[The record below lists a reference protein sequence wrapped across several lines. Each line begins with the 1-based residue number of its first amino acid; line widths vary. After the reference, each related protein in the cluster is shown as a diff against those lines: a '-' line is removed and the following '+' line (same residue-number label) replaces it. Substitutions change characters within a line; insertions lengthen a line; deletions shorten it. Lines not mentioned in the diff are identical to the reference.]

1 MTIRAKEAY
10 DILAKLI
17 IIGDSGVGKTN
28 LILNFVDEP
37 FKENYVATI
46 GVDFKAKTLSIDD
59 KRLKLQIWDTAGQ
72 ERYRTITETYYK
84 GASGIILTYAIDD
97 RSSFENLHKWMGQ
110 IAEKA
115 PPNVPKIILANKM
128 DLEDDRTVSE
138 EEGRI
143 LAEQHSSE
151 ACQICFMEVSAKT
164 GESVTEA
171 FETISRKVKD
181 EFEKE
186 NTIHPVVRIARIGG
200 LNPPPSRCFC

>member
-72 ERYRTITETYYK
+72 DKYKTITKNYYRNSQ
-84 GASGIILTYAIDD
+84 GVLIVFGIDSRD
-97 RSSFENLHKWMGQ
+97 SFYS
-110 IAEKA
+110 
-115 PPNVPKIILANKM
+115 
-128 DLEDDRTVSE
+128 VSKCP
-138 EEGRI
+138 
-143 LAEQHSSE
+143 LS
-151 ACQICFMEVSAKT
+151 
-164 GESVTEA
+164 
-171 FETISRKVKD
+171 
-181 EFEKE
+181 
-186 NTIHPVVRIARIGG
+186 
-200 LNPPPSRCFC
+200 